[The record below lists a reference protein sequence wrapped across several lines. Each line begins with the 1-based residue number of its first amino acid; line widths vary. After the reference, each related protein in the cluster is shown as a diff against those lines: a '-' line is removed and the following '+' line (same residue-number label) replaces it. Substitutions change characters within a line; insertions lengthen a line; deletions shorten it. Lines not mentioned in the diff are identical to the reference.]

1 MDHLVVR
8 VMRNV
13 KIIQSPILLKYRYR
27 TIRVREKAHAHKS
40 ILKKHLKLNERKIS
54 IFVMN
59 DEPNY

>member
-1 MDHLVVR
+1 
-8 VMRNV
+8 MRNV